1 MEDTGTIYK
10 YKMQLAGEEGGA
22 QPMPEKAVE
31 EEVTESELPPSPAT
45 AEAAKVQE
53 GNTSLESGEEA
64 QEEVPVEGKREPP
77 LEGAGEK
84 EGEGTTESKLEEG
97 SEVKEQSQEA
107 TINGS
112 S

>member
-1 MEDTGTIYK
+1 MEDTDTIYK
-10 YKMQLAGEEGGA
+10 YKMQLVGEEGGA

-31 EEVTESELPPSPAT
+31 EEVTESELPPSPA
-45 AEAAKVQE
+45 EAAKAQE

-64 QEEVPVEGKREPP
+64 QEEVPVEGKRELP
-77 LEGAGEK
+77 LEGVGGK
-84 EGEGTTESKLEEG
+84 GEGTAELKLEEG
-97 SEVKEQSQEA
+97 SEVEEKSQEA